1 MKKISIF
8 VLILVLTVSTLSG
21 CRRRNE
27 GGTSSPS
34 AGTTTATQ
42 TTTGT
47 TVPATT
53 DSHRETQDN
62 GIIDDIITEGSDII
76 DDVLPDGTTHT
87 DSATNGNDN
96 SDNVRSRG
104 VPRY

>member
-27 GGTSSPS
+27 GGTSEPS
-34 AGTTTATQ
+34 SSTTAATQ
-42 TTTGT
+42 ATTGT

-53 DSHRETQDN
+53 NSHRETGDN

-87 DSATNGNDN
+87 NGATNGND
-96 SDNVRSRG
+96 DTGNVRGRG
-104 VPRY
+104 MPRY

>member
-27 GGTSSPS
+27 ADTSAPS

-42 TTTGT
+42 ATTI
-47 TVPATT
+47 PATT

-62 GIIDDIITEGSDII
+62 GIIDDIITEGSDIV

-87 DSATNGNDN
+87 GGDTNGND
-96 SDNVRSRG
+96 DTGNVRSRG